1 MDEKEGI
8 QFKEF
13 IVLLCLIYLLT
24 DAPTSPN
31 TVYMLM
37 PSFCFNLLFFSLS
50 WLVVIHY
57 CSNLLQKLKMCSP
70 QIEATFNTIIEVFL
84 FLDKNGVGKLKKKD
98 VVKAL
103 NEASPREKSPS
114 HITRSRFSYEPS
126 FLL

>member
-1 MDEKEGI
+1 
-8 QFKEF
+8 
-13 IVLLCLIYLLT
+13 
-24 DAPTSPN
+24 
-31 TVYMLM
+31 
-37 PSFCFNLLFFSLS
+37 
-50 WLVVIHY
+50 
-57 CSNLLQKLKMCSP
+57 MCSP